1 MKGPEQTNELHLEF
15 LGRAF
20 TLKKKEKGKKALHAN
35 RYALSF
41 STNLQGILSASL
53 AEKLS
58 VFLKM
63 RADRIKRR

>member
-1 MKGPEQTNELHLEF
+1 M
-15 LGRAF
+15 
-20 TLKKKEKGKKALHAN
+20 KKKEKGKKALHAN